1 MSKSLQYLI
10 PLFLLASPY
19 LLAAEAGIDEREL
32 LEREQQQAFRDGMSA
47 IVDNLNA
54 GSYSLF
60 TKAINRD
67 EFLQRIFGL
76 RLIDGALKRDL
87 RKDMG
92 EAKKW
97 ASFVESFFTSEAE
110 KGMKA
115 RLLVVESRGDRGR
128 AVVRYDM
135 SFFRANYH
143 EYELRLDDKGR
154 MRIVDWKDYYWGH
167 LFSER
172 MGLTLIQA
180 RPNANA
186 ARKLVTYSNVRESEV
201 FQIMEILKATR
212 VRNFTRYDEIMASL
226 DERLKS
232 QPVIIKLGLDAARAA
247 RKRRAQRE
255 ALIMVDTH
263 FPNDPLFS
271 LALLDYYLPEERYED
286 AYDALTRLQKHLRID
301 DALLNARLSS
311 VALVMEQFDLAHE
324 LAVKSV
330 TQEPDL
336 ELGWWS
342 VFRARV
348 TAENFADAIEALEKL
363 ENDFGH
369 ALGPD
374 ALAKD
379 PMFRK
384 FMLSG
389 EYRAWFEG

>member
-1 MSKSLQYLI
+1 MSKSLQYLF
-10 PLFLLASPY
+10 PLFLLMSPY
-19 LLAAEAGIDEREL
+19 PAVAETPMDEREV
-32 LEREQQQAFRDGMSA
+32 LEREQQQAFRDGMTA
-47 IVDNLNA
+47 IVGSLNS
-54 GSYSLF
+54 GSYALF
-60 TKAINRD
+60 TKAINRN

-76 RLIDGALKRDL
+76 RFIDGGIKRDL

-92 EAKKW
+92 DYSKW
-97 ASFVESFFTSEAE
+97 ASFVESFFANEAD

-154 MRIVDWKDYYWGH
+154 MRIIDWKDYYWGH
-167 LFSER
+167 VFTER

-186 ARKLVTYSNVRESEV
+186 ARKLVTYSNIRESEV
-201 FQIMEILKATR
+201 FQVMEILKATR
-212 VRNFTRYDEIMASL
+212 DRNFARFEEIIASL
-226 DERLKS
+226 DERLKI

-271 LALLDYYLPEERYED
+271 LALLDYYLPEERYQD
-286 AYDALTRLQKHLRID
+286 AYNALTRLQQHLRID
-301 DALLNARLSS
+301 DALVNARLSS
-311 VALVMEQFDLAHE
+311 VALVMEQFDLADE

-330 TQEPDL
+330 AQEPDL

-348 TAENFADAIEALEKL
+348 TAENFAEAIEALEKL

-369 ALGPD
+369 SLGPD
-374 ALAKD
+374 ALTKD

-384 FMLSG
+384 FMLSD
-389 EYRAWFEG
+389 EYRVWFEG

>member
-1 MSKSLQYLI
+1 M
-10 PLFLLASPY
+10 
-19 LLAAEAGIDEREL
+19 
-32 LEREQQQAFRDGMSA
+32 
-47 IVDNLNA
+47 
-54 GSYSLF
+54 
-60 TKAINRD
+60 
-67 EFLQRIFGL
+67 
-76 RLIDGALKRDL
+76 

-92 EAKKW
+92 DPSKW
-97 ASFVESFFTSEAE
+97 ASFVESFFMSEAE

-115 RLLVVESRGDRGR
+115 RLLIVESRGHRGR

-143 EYELRLDDKGR
+143 EYELRLDDSGR
-154 MRIVDWKDYYWGH
+154 MRIVDWNDYFWGH
-167 LFSER
+167 SFTDR

-180 RPNANA
+180 RPNTNA
-186 ARKLVTYSNVRESEV
+186 ARKLVTYSNVREAEI

-212 VRNFTRYDEIMASL
+212 ASNFTRYAEILESA
-226 DERLKS
+226 DDRLRS

-247 RKRRAQRE
+247 RKRNAQRE
-255 ALIMVDTH
+255 ALIMVDAQ
-263 FPNDPLFS
+263 FPNDPLFT
-271 LALLDYYLPEERYED
+271 LALMDYYLPEKRYQD

-301 DALLNARLSS
+301 DALVNARLSS
-311 VALVMEQFDLAHE
+311 VALVMQQYDHAHE

-348 TAENFADAIEALEKL
+348 TAENFAEAIVALEKL

-369 ALGPD
+369 SLGPD
-374 ALAKD
+374 ALTKD

-384 FMLSG
+384 FMLSD

>member
-1 MSKSLQYLI
+1 MSKTLRYLI
-10 PLFLLASPY
+10 PLFLLMSPS
-19 LLAAEAGIDEREL
+19 LAAADAEIDEREL
-32 LEREQQQAFRDGMSA
+32 LEREQQLAFRDGMTA
-47 IVDNLNA
+47 IVGSLNT
-54 GSYSLF
+54 GSYALF

-76 RLIDGALKRDL
+76 RLIDGTLKRDL
-87 RKDMG
+87 RKDMK

-110 KGMKA
+110 KGLKA
-115 RLLVVESRGDRGR
+115 RLLIVESRGNRGR

-154 MRIVDWKDYYWGH
+154 MRIIDWKDYYWGH
-167 LFSER
+167 LFTER

-212 VRNFTRYDEIMASL
+212 ARNFTRYDEIMASL

-232 QPVIIKLGLDAARAA
+232 QPVIIKLGLDAARIA

-271 LALLDYYLPEERYED
+271 LPLMDYYLPEERYQD
-286 AYDALTRLQKHLRID
+286 AYDALTRLQQHLRID
-301 DALLNARLSS
+301 DALINARLSS
-311 VALVMEQFDLAHE
+311 VALVMEQYDHAHE
-324 LAVKSV
+324 LAMKSV
-330 TQEPDL
+330 SQEPDL

-348 TAENFADAIEALEKL
+348 TAENFAEAIVALEKL

-369 ALGPD
+369 SLGPD
-374 ALAKD
+374 ALTKD

-384 FMLSG
+384 FMLSD